1 MEERSLRITGAD
13 TSFIN
18 KITNT
23 LTKLLIPTKIGINSM
38 LITVKRN
45 NLIKNYETY
54 IKGEEENNYK
64 KEEIE
69 KKYETAYTNYLEA
82 LDKHIMD
89 SVSKK
94 RFCKTRCKRR
104 QFL

>member
-54 IKGEEENNYK
+54 IKGEEENN
-64 KEEIE
+64 
-69 KKYETAYTNYLEA
+69 
-82 LDKHIMD
+82 
-89 SVSKK
+89 
-94 RFCKTRCKRR
+94 
-104 QFL
+104 

>member
-69 KKYETAYTNYLEA
+69 KK
-82 LDKHIMD
+82 
-89 SVSKK
+89 
-94 RFCKTRCKRR
+94 
-104 QFL
+104 